1 MKKYLFLLIT
11 MVIATSASAQY
22 YISATGGYAIGSAG
36 VLMGTSLNTDQSKA
50 TNHYGSYGEG
60 ANYQIRTGYMFND
73 TFGVELGVG
82 YLHGADQNKDSY
94 IQNEDGSFKE
104 VTDAIAYGRAYGL
117 TASLVYKFTQNI
129 YGRFGAL
136 TKIGGKTVAEF
147 TKNTSTPFGPI
158 VAVGKQ
164 DFHGRFPFGFNAA
177 LGYTHKLSNHFK
189 LFAELEYLG
198 LQVTRDYSEF
208 KSLNITTPAIPA
220 NALGAGSPAMP
231 SQTWNLGDAP
241 LEHPVFGTIYAPTK
255 ITYVDSLSTSNA
267 DPSKA
272 LSETVPY
279 SSFGLNFGITYTF
292 GSKKEA
298 KN

>member
-1 MKKYLFLLIT
+1 

-36 VLMGTSLNTDQSKA
+36 VLMGTSLNATQTEA

-60 ANYQIRTGYMFND
+60 ANYQIRAGYMFND
-73 TFGVELGVG
+73 TFGFELGVG
-82 YLHGADQNKDSY
+82 YLNGANQNKDSFVQDETGA
-94 IQNEDGSFKE
+94 ITET
-104 VTDAIAYGRAYGL
+104 TDAIAYGRAYGL

-147 TKNTSTPFGPI
+147 TKNTNTPFGPI

-164 DFHGRFPFGFNAA
+164 DFHGRFPLGFNGAI
-177 LGYTHKLSNHFK
+177 GYTHKLSDHFK

-208 KSLNITTPAIPA
+208 KSLAITTPAIPA

-241 LEHPVFGTIYAPTK
+241 LVHPVFGTIAAPTK

-272 LSETVPY
+272 LAETVPY